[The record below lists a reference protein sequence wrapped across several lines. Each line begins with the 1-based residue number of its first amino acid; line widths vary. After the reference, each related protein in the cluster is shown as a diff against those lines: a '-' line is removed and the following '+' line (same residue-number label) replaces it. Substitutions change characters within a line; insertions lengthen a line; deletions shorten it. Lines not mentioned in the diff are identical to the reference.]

1 MSLKTSLLAGA
12 SFGFAAL
19 LATNL
24 MGVSSAQTSTSKADV
39 EKIVKEYILENPEI
53 IAEALD
59 LYAEEEELRRE
70 EARKDAL
77 ANNLPALLNP
87 KDGFATGATDKE
99 AKVAVIEMFD
109 YHCGFC
115 KQASDYM
122 YDLSKNNKDIKVVF
136 RELPLLRE
144 ESNIAAKAALAA
156 RDQGKYLDFHF
167 ALMNASGTLTRDR
180 IERIASDVG
189 VKVQDMNSKMETN
202 QIDAILDRTLDVA
215 IDIELSGTPAF
226 IVAAVD
232 GSYINVVPGWA
243 PDEVD
248 RSIKEARA
256 AFKG

>member
-1 MSLKTSLLAGA
+1 MNLKTSLFAGA

-24 MGVSSAQTSTSKADV
+24 MGVSNAQTPASKAEI
-39 EKIVKEYILENPEI
+39 EKVVKDYILENPEI

-59 LYAEEEELRRE
+59 IYAAEEEVKRE
-70 EARKDAL
+70 EARKKAL
-77 ANNLPALLNP
+77 ASNLSDLLNP
-87 KDGFATGATDKE
+87 KDGFATGATGKD

-109 YHCGFC
+109 YHCGYC

-122 YDLSKNNKDIKVVF
+122 YELSKNNKDIKVVF

-167 ALMNASGTLTRDR
+167 ALMNASGTLRRDR
-180 IERIASDVG
+180 IDQIAADVG
-189 VKVQDMNSKMETN
+189 IKVQDMNAKMESN

-215 IDIELSGTPAF
+215 IDIELTGTPAF

-232 GSYINVVPGWA
+232 GSYINVVPGW
-243 PDEVD
+243 PPTEVD
-248 RSIKEARA
+248 RSIEEARA
-256 AFKG
+256 AYKG